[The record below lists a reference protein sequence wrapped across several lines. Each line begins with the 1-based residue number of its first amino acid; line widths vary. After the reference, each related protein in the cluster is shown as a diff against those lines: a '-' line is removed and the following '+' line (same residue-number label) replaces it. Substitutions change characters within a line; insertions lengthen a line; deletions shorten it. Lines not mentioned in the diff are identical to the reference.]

1 MPHFMES
8 RHLPILRPA
17 GAVLLIA
24 GLVDLAALTYSF
36 VQGQAY
42 VSGLNLFG
50 VVAGVFLLRG
60 SLQAALVVRWL
71 AVWLLAAL
79 LATVFVFPFLQP
91 FSLTFA
97 QLRLGLGPEPVSVGL
112 AVLGTA
118 VLIWLI
124 WQLGRAPVIA
134 ARTERSLRSWS
145 MAPPAVAG
153 VVLVVGVAIVV
164 AMLRSGEA
172 AGNARMLAAQ
182 RVTSD
187 YKLHVRS
194 VSKSRGANGT
204 LITANVTAWTDR
216 DIKNLP
222 VQWQEP

>member
-1 MPHFMES
+1 MDT
-8 RHLPILRPA
+8 RHLPILRHA
-17 GAVLLIA
+17 GIALLAA
-24 GLVDLAALTYSF
+24 GLIDLAALTYSF
-36 VQGQAY
+36 VEGLAY

-97 QLRLGLGPEPVSVGL
+97 QLRLGMGPTPMSIGL
-112 AVLGTA
+112 TVLVVA
-118 VLIWLI
+118 LLAWLV
-124 WQLGRAPVIA
+124 WQLGREPVRA
-134 ARTERSLRSWS
+134 ARAARSLRPWS
-145 MAPPAVAG
+145 MAAPA
-153 VVLVVGVAIVV
+153 LVGVALAVGAGGVI
-164 AMLRSGEA
+164 ALLRGGEA
-172 AGNARMLAAQ
+172 AANARMLAAQ
-182 RVTSD
+182 RVTAD

-204 LITANVTAWTDR
+204 LITANVTAWTNSDVQ
-216 DIKNLP
+216 NVP

>member
-1 MPHFMES
+1 MDTK
-8 RHLPILRPA
+8 HLPILRRA
-17 GAVLLIA
+17 GIVLLLA
-24 GLVDLAALTYSF
+24 GLLDLAALTYS
-36 VQGQAY
+36 VLQGQAY

-97 QLRLGLGPEPVSVGL
+97 QLRLGMGPEPISIGL
-112 AVLGTA
+112 AVLA
-118 VLIWLI
+118 LVLLVWLV
-124 WQLGRAPVIA
+124 WQLGREPVRA
-134 ARTERSLRSWS
+134 ARAARKLRPWS
-145 MAPPAVAG
+145 MAPPALVGVALVVG
-153 VVLVVGVAIVV
+153 LGVLVVA
-164 AMLRSGEA
+164 LRSGEA
-172 AGNARMLAAQ
+172 AANARMLAAQ

-194 VSKSRGANGT
+194 VSKLRGVNGT
-204 LITANVTAWTDR
+204 LITADVTAWTDS

>member
-1 MPHFMES
+1 MDT
-8 RHLPILRPA
+8 RHLPILRHA
-17 GAVLLIA
+17 GIVLLVA
-24 GLVDLAALTYSF
+24 GLLDLAALTYSF
-36 VQGQAY
+36 VQGMTY

-71 AVWLLAAL
+71 AVWALAAL
-79 LATVFVFPFLQP
+79 LATVFIFPFLQP

-97 QLRLGLGPEPVSVGL
+97 QLRLGMGPEPTSMGL
-112 AVLGTA
+112 AVLMV
-118 VLIWLI
+118 VLLGWLV
-124 WQLGRAPVIA
+124 WQLGRGPVSA
-134 ARTERSLRSWS
+134 ARAARKLRSWS
-145 MAPPAVAG
+145 MAPPALVGVA
-153 VVLVVGVAIVV
+153 LVVGIGVVV
-164 AMLRSGEA
+164 AVLRSGEA
-172 AGNARMLAAQ
+172 AANARMLAAQ

-194 VSKSRGANGT
+194 VSKMSGPRGT
-204 LITANVTAWTDR
+204 LITANVTAWTDS

>member
-1 MPHFMES
+1 MDTK
-8 RHLPILRPA
+8 LLAILRHA
-17 GAVLLIA
+17 GGVLLVA
-24 GLVDLAALTYSF
+24 GLLDLAALTYSF

-97 QLRLGLGPEPVSVGL
+97 QLRLGRGPEPVSVAL
-112 AVLGTA
+112 AVLAMALLG
-118 VLIWLI
+118 WLV
-124 WQLGRAPVIA
+124 WQLGREPVRA
-134 ARTERSLRSWS
+134 ARAARSLRPWS
-145 MAPPAVAG
+145 MATPALVGVALVVSLG
-153 VVLVVGVAIVV
+153 VLVVV
-164 AMLRSGEA
+164 LRSGEA
-172 AGNARMLAAQ
+172 AANPRMLAAQ

-187 YKLHVRS
+187 YKFHVRS
-194 VSKSRGANGT
+194 ISKNHGDNGT
-204 LITANVTAWTDR
+204 LITANVTAWTDS

>member
-1 MPHFMES
+1 MES

-17 GAVLLIA
+17 GAALLVA
-24 GLVDLAALTYSF
+24 GLVDLAVLTYSF

-71 AVWLLAAL
+71 AVWLLATL

-97 QLRLGLGPEPVSVGL
+97 QLRLGMGPAPLTLGL
-112 AVLGTA
+112 AVVGTA
-118 VLIWLI
+118 LLIWLI
-124 WQLGRAPVIA
+124 WQLGRAPVRA
-134 ARTERSLRSWS
+134 ARAERSLRPWG
-145 MAPPAVAG
+145 MVPPALAG
-153 VVLVVGVAIVV
+153 VVLVVGVAVVV
-164 AMLRSGEA
+164 AALRSGEA
-172 AGNARMLAAQ
+172 AGTARMLAAQ
-182 RVTSD
+182 RVTSN

-194 VSKSRGANGT
+194 VNKSRGANGT
-204 LITANVTAWTDR
+204 LITANVTAWTDS
-216 DIKNLP
+216 DVKNLP